1 MLGIAFNVF
10 RWMEYFVPELELGE
24 SGSEGCPRYGIA
36 PKQPIGALP
45 LLVHFVQVTDGR
57 KILSLA
63 PELSENRHADFLR
76 LEVSRRIWWCVYTL
90 DR

>member
-10 RWMEYFVPELELGE
+10 RGMEYFVPELELGGP
-24 SGSEGCPRYGIA
+24 GSESCPGYGIA

-45 LLVHFVQVTDGR
+45 LLVHFGQVTDDR
-57 KILSLA
+57 KISSLA
-63 PELSENRHADFLR
+63 PELSENRHADFVR
-76 LEVSRRIWWCVYTL
+76 LEVSRRVWWCVYTL